1 MRAIILSSLF
11 IIVLF
16 SSGYGWAATSD
27 LSLQP
32 CNLPTVKVSGT
43 PGPSS
48 NMIVYVC
55 STYSYKAADGT
66 TVVLGE
72 VQNNNDFPILN
83 VKIGIQFLDGTDTG
97 NIVEYKTGTTLLQV
111 VPPQGK
117 APFSISSTKPDPS
130 ITDISANIA
139 GFNSAAPRD
148 QLLQI
153 SPGLLQVSD
162 KLTLSGAITNSG
174 TATATHTRIYLV
186 SFDPFSRVVAM
197 ANTTTSD
204 IGKGNTINFN
214 ISGIPSP
221 RAKSYSIVAESDN
234 YQSKPTD
241 VTKVLVSLPV
251 SISNTVVTDLN
262 GTKYST
268 IPVGAPVK
276 ISSSLEY
283 LASNSQPYVYYVQVK
298 QFGGQVV
305 FIGSSQGVFLG
316 PSDKPSVTWTPDT
329 DGSYYIETYVWN
341 SDNVPLSSAGTIINV
356 VLVK

>member
-1 MRAIILSSLF
+1 MRALILSSFF

-16 SSGYGWAATSD
+16 SSSSGWGQTSTD

-32 CNLPTVKVSGT
+32 CNLPTHQGAGT

-48 NMIVYVC
+48 NIQVYVC
-55 STYSYKAADGT
+55 STYSYKADDGT

-72 VQNNNDFPILN
+72 VQNQNDFPILN
-83 VKIGIQFLDGTDTG
+83 VKIGIQFLDGND

-117 APFSISSTKPDPS
+117 APFSISSTKPDQS
-130 ITDISANIA
+130 ITRISANIA

-148 QLLQI
+148 QQLKI
-153 SPGLLQVSD
+153 SPSLLQVSD
-162 KLTLSGAITNSG
+162 KLTLSGTITNSG
-174 TATATHTRIYLV
+174 TVTSTHTRIYLI
-186 SFDPFSRVVAM
+186 SFDPFSRVVAI
-197 ANTTTSD
+197 ANTTTTD
-204 IGKGNTINFN
+204 IGKGITLNFN
-214 ISGIPSP
+214 LSGTPSP

-234 YQSKPTD
+234 YQSQPTD
-241 VTKVLVSLPV
+241 ITNVLVSLPV
-251 SISNTVVTDLN
+251 TISNTIVTDPN

-276 ISSSLEY
+276 ISSNLEY

-305 FIGSSQGVFLG
+305 FIGNSQGVFLG
-316 PSDKPSVTWTPDT
+316 PTDQPSVTWTPDT
-329 DGSYYIETYVWN
+329 DGSYYIETYVWD
-341 SDNVPLSSAGTIINV
+341 SDKVPLSSAGTRINV

>member
-1 MRAIILSSLF
+1 MRAIILSSIF
-11 IIVLF
+11 IIALF
-16 SSGYGWAATSD
+16 SSSSGWGQTSTD
-27 LSLQP
+27 LTLQP
-32 CNLPTVKVSGT
+32 CNLPTVQGSGT

-48 NMIVYVC
+48 NLTVYAC
-55 STYSYKAADGT
+55 STYSYKADDGT

-72 VQNNNDFPILN
+72 VQNHNDFPILN
-83 VKIGIQFLDGTDTG
+83 VKIGIQFLDGND

-111 VPPQGK
+111 VPPQGT

-130 ITDISANIA
+130 ITRISTNIA

-162 KLTLSGAITNSG
+162 KLTLSGTITNSG
-174 TATATHTRIYLV
+174 TATATNTRIYLI
-186 SFDPFSRVVAM
+186 SFDPFSRVVAIG
-197 ANTTTSD
+197 NTTTSD
-204 IGKGNTINFN
+204 IGKGVTVNFN
-214 ISGIPSP
+214 ISGTPSP

-234 YQSKPTD
+234 YQSKLTD
-241 VTKVLVSLPV
+241 VTNVLVSLPV
-251 SISNTVVTDLN
+251 AISNTVVTDLN

-276 ISSSLEY
+276 ISSNLEY

-305 FIGSSQGVFLG
+305 FIGNSQGVFLG
-316 PSDKPSVTWTPDT
+316 PTDQPSVTWTPDT

-341 SDNVPLSSAGTIINV
+341 SDKVPLSSAGTRINV

>member
-1 MRAIILSSLF
+1 MRALLLSSFF
-11 IIVLF
+11 IIILF
-16 SSGYGWAATSD
+16 SSSSGWGQTSTD

-32 CNLPTVKVSGT
+32 CELPTQQGSGT

-48 NMIVYVC
+48 NIQVYVC
-55 STYSYKAADGT
+55 STYSYKADDGT

-72 VQNNNDFPILN
+72 VQNKNDFPILN
-83 VKIGIQFLDGTDTG
+83 VKIGIQFLDGND

-117 APFSISSTKPDPS
+117 ALFSISSTKPDQS
-130 ITDISANIA
+130 ITRISANIA

-148 QLLQI
+148 QLLKI
-153 SPGLLQVSD
+153 SPSLLQVSD
-162 KLTLSGAITNSG
+162 KLTLSGTITNSG
-174 TATATHTRIYLV
+174 TVTSTHTRIYLI
-186 SFDPFSRVVAM
+186 SFDPFSRVVAI
-197 ANTTTSD
+197 ANTTTTD
-204 IGKGNTINFN
+204 IGKGVTLNFN
-214 ISGIPSP
+214 INGTPSP

-234 YQSKPTD
+234 YQSQPTD
-241 VTKVLVSLPV
+241 ITNVLVSLPV
-251 SISNTVVTDLN
+251 TISNTIVTDPN

-305 FIGSSQGVFLG
+305 FIGNSQGVFLG
-316 PSDKPSVTWTPDT
+316 STDQPSVTWTPDT
-329 DGSYYIETYVWN
+329 DGSYYIETYVWD
-341 SDNVPLSSAGTIINV
+341 SDKVPLSSAGTRINV

>member
-1 MRAIILSSLF
+1 MRTLLLSSFF
-11 IIVLF
+11 IIILF
-16 SSGYGWAATSD
+16 SSSSGWGQPSTD

-32 CNLPTVKVSGT
+32 CELPTQQGAGT

-48 NMIVYVC
+48 NIQVYVC
-55 STYSYKAADGT
+55 STYSYKADDGT

-72 VQNNNDFPILN
+72 VQNQNDFPILN
-83 VKIGIQFLDGTDTG
+83 VKIGIQFLDGND

-117 APFSISSTKPDPS
+117 APFSISSTKPDQS
-130 ITDISANIA
+130 ITRISANIA
-139 GFNSAAPRD
+139 GFNSAASRD
-148 QLLQI
+148 QLLKI
-153 SPGLLQVSD
+153 SPSLLQISD
-162 KLTLSGAITNSG
+162 KLTLSGTITNTG
-174 TATATHTRIYLV
+174 TVAATHTRIYLI
-186 SFDPFSRVVAM
+186 SFDPFSRVVAI
-197 ANTTTSD
+197 ANATTSD
-204 IGKGNTINFN
+204 IGKGVTLNFN
-214 ISGIPSP
+214 INGTPSP

-234 YQSKPTD
+234 YQSQPTD
-241 VTKVLVSLPV
+241 ITNVLVSLPV
-251 SISNTVVTDLN
+251 TISNTIVTDPN

-305 FIGSSQGVFLG
+305 FIGNSQGVFLG
-316 PSDKPSVTWTPDT
+316 STDQPSVTWTPDT
-329 DGSYYIETYVWN
+329 DGSYYIETYVWD
-341 SDNVPLSSAGTIINV
+341 SDKVPLSSAGTRINV